1 LELFLEKTK
10 HIEDDAASGTDLLLR
25 IRTLRASTG
34 CVFAEADTRSGH
46 NEPGARVGDE
56 HGRGHGEGTAGGHTA
71 QGQRAEVLATEY
83 RQSALDYRAGGIH
96 AHQGDHFAQL

>member
-1 LELFLEKTK
+1 M
-10 HIEDDAASGTDLLLR
+10 
-25 IRTLRASTG
+25 
-34 CVFAEADTRSGH
+34 FAEADTRSGH